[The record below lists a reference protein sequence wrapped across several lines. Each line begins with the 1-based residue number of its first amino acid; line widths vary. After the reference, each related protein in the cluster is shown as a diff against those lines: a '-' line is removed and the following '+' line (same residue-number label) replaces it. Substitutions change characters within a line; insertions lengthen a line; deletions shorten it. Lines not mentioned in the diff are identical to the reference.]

1 MATQASLS
9 SQDNLACLVFENI
22 VFDVKYKRLSFLKKV
37 VLSIDGMTCSACSNG
52 LEKYLNKQNGIKSA
66 TVNLVMANALIEY
79 DENILNLEKIEKFV
93 EEAGFKSLGIY
104 NENSEKKQNKNEKVK
119 FIVFSVLA
127 VALMYISMGHMIGLP
142 NFSFLDMHMHPLIYA
157 GTLLALT
164 VAFVVYGF
172 DIIKSG
178 CKNLIHKAPNMDTL
192 VAMGVIT
199 SILYSIYGMYMIAKG
214 HHEYVEN
221 LYFESAAI
229 VIFFIK
235 LGRYIDGIS
244 KDKTKEAIQK
254 LVQITPK
261 EAVIKV
267 NGEEKKVTIDEIKK
281 GDIVVSKPGE
291 KIAVDGEI
299 ITGKAHLDESF
310 ITGESK
316 PASKTEGSK
325 VIAGSINYDGYIE
338 YEAEKI
344 GKESTISEIVRLV
357 IEATNTKAPIAK
369 VADTVSG
376 YFVPAVIL
384 IAIITFIA
392 YLILGNTVATAINAF
407 VTILVVACPCSL
419 GLATPL
425 AIVVS
430 EGVCANNG
438 ILVKK
443 SEVLENA
450 EKTTTVVFDKTGTLT
465 YGKLKIAQIVN
476 YSKMQEKELMQI
488 VGSLEKKSAHPI
500 GKAFEDY
507 LNENKI
513 ETLDVKDFKDVSG
526 YGIIGKIAEN
536 DVILGNYKI
545 LEKYDITNSHK
556 QDEEELAKEGNSI
569 IYVVLNNEISAI
581 IGVNDIVRE
590 NSKEVISKLNKNKIE
605 TVMLTGDNT
614 QTAEKI
620 AKEIGITTVIS
631 NVTPRE
637 KTEVV
642 KKLKVEGKYVMM
654 CGDGINDSPAL
665 ASSNIGVSVNS
676 GTDIAMDSSDV
687 ILTRNDLNSIL
698 NLINISKKTIRNI
711 KQNLFWAFFYNS
723 LMIPIAMGLFSKWGI
738 TINPMI
744 ASFAMVISSLTVTL
758 NALRLK
764 RLTK

>member
-1 MATQASLS
+1 M
-9 SQDNLACLVFENI
+9 
-22 VFDVKYKRLSFLKKV
+22 KKV

-79 DENILNLEKIEKFV
+79 DENILNLETLEKFV

-119 FIVFSVLA
+119 FIIFSVLA

-164 VAFVVYGF
+164 IAFVVYGF

-178 CKNLIHKAPNMDTL
+178 FKNLIHKAPNMDTL

-291 KIAVDGEI
+291 KIAVDGKI

-392 YLILGNTVATAINAF
+392 YLILGNTVSIAINVF

-443 SEVLENA
+443 SEILENA

-465 YGKLKIAQIVN
+465 YGKLKIAQIIN

-488 VGSLEKKSAHPI
+488 VGSLEKKSTHPI

-513 ETLDVKDFKDVSG
+513 ETLYVKDFKDVSG

-569 IYVVLNNEISAI
+569 IYVVINNEISAI

-637 KTEVV
+637 KTEAV
-642 KKLKVEGKYVMM
+642 KKLKEEGKYVMM

-723 LMIPIAMGLFSKWGI
+723 LMIPIAMGLLSKWGI

-744 ASFAMVISSLTVTL
+744 ASLAMVISSLTVTL
-758 NALRLK
+758 NALRLR
-764 RLTK
+764 RLAK

>member
-1 MATQASLS
+1 M
-9 SQDNLACLVFENI
+9 
-22 VFDVKYKRLSFLKKV
+22 KKV

-79 DENILNLEKIEKFV
+79 DENILNLETLEKFV

-119 FIVFSVLA
+119 FIIFSVLA

-157 GTLLALT
+157 GTLIALT
-164 VAFVVYGF
+164 IAFVVYGF

-178 CKNLIHKAPNMDTL
+178 FKNLIHKAPNMDTL

-357 IEATNTKAPIAK
+357 IEATNTKAPITK

-443 SEVLENA
+443 SEILENA

-465 YGKLKIAQIVN
+465 YGKLKIAQIIN

-488 VGSLEKKSAHPI
+488 VGSLEKKSTHPI

-536 DVILGNYKI
+536 DVILGNSKI

-556 QDEEELAKEGNSI
+556 QDEEKLAKEGNSI
-569 IYVVLNNEISAI
+569 IYVVINNEISAI

-642 KKLKVEGKYVMM
+642 KKLKTEGKYVMM

-723 LMIPIAMGLFSKWGI
+723 LMIPIAMGLLGKWGV

-744 ASFAMVISSLTVTL
+744 ASLAMVISSLTVTL

-764 RLTK
+764 RLAK

>member
-1 MATQASLS
+1 M
-9 SQDNLACLVFENI
+9 
-22 VFDVKYKRLSFLKKV
+22 KKV

-79 DENILNLEKIEKFV
+79 DENILNLETLEKFV

-119 FIVFSVLA
+119 FIIFSVLA
-127 VALMYISMGHMIGLP
+127 VALMYISMGHMIGIP

-199 SILYSIYGMYMIAKG
+199 SILYSVYGMYMIAKG

-261 EAVIKV
+261 EAIVKV

-392 YLILGNTVATAINAF
+392 YLILGNTVATAINVF

-443 SEVLENA
+443 SEILENA

-465 YGKLKIAQIVN
+465 YGKLKIAQIIN

-513 ETLDVKDFKDVSG
+513 ETLDVKDFKNVSG
-526 YGIIGKIAEN
+526 YGIIGNVAGNE
-536 DVILGNYKI
+536 VILGNSKI
-545 LEKYDITNSHK
+545 LDKYDVKNSHK
-556 QDEEELAKEGNSI
+556 QDEEKLAKEGNSI

-642 KKLKVEGKYVMM
+642 KKLKEEGKYVMM

-687 ILTRNDLNSIL
+687 ILTRNDLNSII

-723 LMIPIAMGLFSKWGI
+723 LMIPIAMGLLGKWGV

-744 ASFAMVISSLTVTL
+744 ASLAMVISSLTVTL
-758 NALRLK
+758 NALRLR
-764 RLTK
+764 RLAK

>member
-1 MATQASLS
+1 M
-9 SQDNLACLVFENI
+9 NLKI
-22 VFDVKYKRLSFLKKV
+22 KDILKC
-37 VLSIDGMTCSACSNG
+37 TNG
-52 LEKYLNKQNGIKSA
+52 KLIIGDTEKECKNYSKDTRTIKKGDTYIGIKG
-66 TVNLVMANALIEY
+66 
-79 DENILNLEKIEKFV
+79 EKFDGSSFWKDALNNGAETV
-93 EEAGFKSLGIY
+93 IINNIKLDEIEEY
-104 NENSEKKQNKNEKVK
+104 KKQNKNEKVK
-119 FIVFSVLA
+119 FIIFSVLA

-142 NFSFLDMHMHPLIYA
+142 NFSFLDMHMNPLIYA

-164 VAFVVYGF
+164 LAFVVYGF

-178 CKNLIHKAPNMDTL
+178 FKNLIHKAPNMDTL

-291 KIAVDGEI
+291 KIAVDGKI
-299 ITGKAHLDESF
+299 INGKAHLDESF

-316 PASKTEGSK
+316 PTSKTEGSK

-344 GKESTISEIVRLV
+344 GKESTVSEIVKLV
-357 IEATNTKAPIAK
+357 IEASNTKAPIAK
-369 VADTVSG
+369 IADKISG
-376 YFVPAVIL
+376 IFVPSVIV
-384 IAIITFIA
+384 IAIVTFFA
-392 YLILGNTVATAINAF
+392 YLILGYDIGTALNTFITV
-407 VTILVVACPCSL
+407 LVVACPCSL

-430 EGVCANNG
+430 EGLCAENG

-443 SEVLENA
+443 SEILENA
-450 EKTTTVVFDKTGTLT
+450 SKIDTIVFDKTGTLT
-465 YGKLKIAQIVN
+465 YGKLKISKIYN
-476 YSKMQEKELMQI
+476 YSSLSENDLISLAGSIEEK
-488 VGSLEKKSAHPI
+488 STHPI
-500 GKAFEDY
+500 GKAFVDY
-507 LNENKI
+507 MEEHKI
-513 ETLDVKDFKDVSG
+513 FKTDVKDFENIAG
-526 YGIIGKIAEN
+526 FGIVGTIDNKKI
-536 DVILGNYKI
+536 ILGNRKI
-545 LEKYDITNSHK
+545 IEKFSIQNNHLE
-556 QDEEELAKEGNSI
+556 DEKNLAVNGNSI
-569 IYVVLNNEISAI
+569 IYVANENEILAL

-590 NSKEVISKLNKNKIE
+590 NAESVIKEIKKHNISTI
-605 TVMLTGDNT
+605 MLTGDNKE
-614 QTAEKI
+614 TAEKI
-620 AKEIGITTVIS
+620 GKELGITEVIS
-631 NVTPRE
+631 NVLPHQKSDTIKMLKE
-637 KTEVV
+637 KG
-642 KKLKVEGKYVMM
+642 KKVMM

-665 ASSNIGVSVNS
+665 TNADIGASVKS

-687 ILTRNDLNSIL
+687 ILTKNDLASVL
-698 NLINISKKTIRNI
+698 KLVKISEKTVKNI
-711 KQNLFWAFFYNS
+711 KRNLFWAFFYNC
-723 LMIPIAMGLFSKWGI
+723 LMIPVAIGFFKPFGVS
-738 TINPMI
+738 INPMI
-744 ASFAMVISSLTVTL
+744 ASLAMVFSSLTVIF

-764 RLTK
+764 RK

>member
-1 MATQASLS
+1 M
-9 SQDNLACLVFENI
+9 
-22 VFDVKYKRLSFLKKV
+22 KKV

-79 DENILNLEKIEKFV
+79 DENILNLEKIEEFV

-104 NENSEKKQNKNEKVK
+104 NENNEKKQNKNEKVK
-119 FIVFSVLA
+119 FIIFSVLA
-127 VALMYISMGHMIGLP
+127 VALMYISMGHMIGLS

-164 VAFVVYGF
+164 TAFVVYGF

-199 SILYSIYGMYMIAKG
+199 SILYSLYGMYMIAKG

-267 NGEEKKVTIDEIKK
+267 NGEEKKVTIDVIKK

-299 ITGKAHLDESF
+299 ITGKAHFDESF

-316 PASKTEGSK
+316 PTSKTEGSK

-392 YLILGNTVATAINAF
+392 YLILGSTVATAINAF

-443 SEVLENA
+443 SEILENA

-465 YGKLKIAQIVN
+465 YGKLKIAQIIN

-488 VGSLEKKSAHPI
+488 VGSLEKKSTHPI

-513 ETLDVKDFKDVSG
+513 ETIDVKDFKDVSG
-526 YGIIGKIAEN
+526 YGIIGKIAEHE
-536 DVILGNYKI
+536 VILGNSKI

-569 IYVVLNNEISAI
+569 IYVVINNEISAI

-764 RLTK
+764 RIKIN